1 MINKGVNRM
10 RLVSI
15 HVIVAFLVCGI
26 ALSTVGVVHAQDL
39 DISDPYLEWTYQ
51 SPPGHWL
58 ASYDFG
64 DVALGESET
73 ATFRFE
79 SIGSSAVRIYI
90 LWLTSSNTP
99 PYDPIA
105 NPDDPINPTNCLGSF
120 CIDPATHP
128 GFPNVMAVGDFFMVD
143 VIFAPLSLGEQNV
156 YLYSYSDDR
165 YPPPGTV
172 SFISLEGTGVEAS
185 VPEPS
190 TLILLGAGLAGVALL
205 KKRFKN

>member
-26 ALSTVGVVHAQDL
+26 ALSVTGIVHAEDL
-39 DISDPYLEWTYQ
+39 EISNPSWDGWE
-51 SPPGHWL
+51 G
-58 ASYDFG
+58 SYDFG

-120 CIDPATHP
+120 CFDPATHP
-128 GFPNVMAVGDFFMVD
+128 GFPNILAPGDFFMVD